1 MSGLVCVEGK
11 PSVMTSNRWLRINV
25 NSALIIYTAIMLAAA
40 IVPLW
45 V

>member
-1 MSGLVCVEGK
+1 
-11 PSVMTSNRWLRINV
+11 MTSNRWLRINIDG
-25 NSALIIYTAIMLAAA
+25 ALIIYTVTLLAVA

>member
-1 MSGLVCVEGK
+1 
-11 PSVMTSNRWLRINV
+11 MTSNRWLRINI
-25 NSALIIYTAIMLAAA
+25 NSALIIYTVVMLTVA